1 MTFEQAA
8 IKVEKEREF
17 ADLRAALDRAFSAE
31 LVTGYLKKLD
41 RQKIRVRD
49 WEFVLAKNLID
60 EAIGARAGTAM
71 GLYQSLMVSDQ
82 AQMRELYLSKV
93 EEVDQDLR
101 DKFNKVYQYY

>member
-17 ADLRAALDRAFSAE
+17 ADLRAALERAFSAE

-41 RQKIRVRD
+41 RQKVRVRD
-49 WEFVLAKNLID
+49 LDTVLAKNLID
-60 EAIGARAGTAM
+60 QSIGARSGTAM
-71 GLYQSLMVSDQ
+71 GLYQSLTVSDQ

-93 EEVDQDLR
+93 EEVDQELR
-101 DKFNKVYQYY
+101 TKFSKVYQYY